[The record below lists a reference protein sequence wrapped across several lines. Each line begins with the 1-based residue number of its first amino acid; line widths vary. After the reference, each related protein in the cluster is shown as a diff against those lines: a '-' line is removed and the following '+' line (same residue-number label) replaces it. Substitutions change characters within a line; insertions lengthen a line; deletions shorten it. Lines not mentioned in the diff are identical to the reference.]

1 MSSRTGDP
9 RPISNCVACA
19 VSVCVRRA
27 PQGGRVRDGGG
38 WGPVRH
44 GVASR
49 VVLLEGESRS
59 DDGGDVERGH
69 IVHLRHGLGCG
80 CIIAATALQMTRCI
94 IDSHGSLASAKDQ
107 PAHRSRGQ
115 WAYSSPSA
123 NHVRPGVPSCQVR
136 SLISQQRALTSPQR
150 GQGSASGSQRAA
162 QNTQSLGQGGRV

>member
-1 MSSRTGDP
+1 M
-9 RPISNCVACA
+9 
-19 VSVCVRRA
+19 
-27 PQGGRVRDGGG
+27 
-38 WGPVRH
+38 RH

-107 PAHRSRGQ
+107 PDLHIDRADNGRIALPLPTMSDQASHLARCVASSRS
-115 WAYSSPSA
+115 S
-123 NHVRPGVPSCQVR
+123 VR
-136 SLISQQRALTSPQR
+136 SHRRREAKGLH
-150 GQGSASGSQRAA
+150 QGLKELLKTHNPWDKEVEFSRKK
-162 QNTQSLGQGGRV
+162 